1 MDSNSNKEDL
11 QEDLKKQFH
20 EQYAQNKNE
29 SASFLMTAIMGSVAV
44 LGAYGYVLLH
54 SSATFVKAELV
65 EYTPMAV
72 VLTGVTAM
80 LILSLL
86 LFLTVRIGRKNR
98 CEQLIVDKILS
109 EADLLCDDSADHASF
124 FPSHYQAKGK
134 SACKFLSAHFDS
146 LYLVLFILFLC
157 IPICTALYLYLA
169 EQSADCCC
177 SSCINMISA
186 FLLLVLNVYC
196 YWAEY
201 RTYNCIEQELAC
213 SKTTNNSK

>member
-1 MDSNSNKEDL
+1 MDSNSNKEVL
-11 QEDLKKQFH
+11 HTELKKQFH

-86 LFLTVRIGRKNR
+86 LFLTARIGRKNR

-109 EADLLCDDSADHASF
+109 EADLLCDDPADHASF

-146 LYLVLFILFLC
+146 LYLILFILFLC

-169 EQSADCCC
+169 ALSADCCC
-177 SSCINMISA
+177 SSYINIISA
-186 FLLLVLNVYC
+186 LVMLIVNLMSYR
-196 YWAEY
+196 AEY
-201 RTYNCIEQELAC
+201 KVY
-213 SKTTNNSK
+213 KKF

>member
-1 MDSNSNKEDL
+1 MDSNSTKENL

-65 EYTPMAV
+65 EYKPMAV

-86 LFLTVRIGRKNR
+86 LFLTARIGRKNR

-109 EADLLCDDSADHASF
+109 EADLLCDDPADHASF

-169 EQSADCCC
+169 EQSAADCC
-177 SSCINMISA
+177 SLSCINIISA
-186 FLLLVLNVYC
+186 LVMLIVNLMSYR
-196 YWAEY
+196 AEY
-201 RTYNCIEQELAC
+201 KVY
-213 SKTTNNSK
+213 KKF